1 MELAQCNL
9 HQRGI
14 STCLTNYTQ
23 TWPPGFSTATA
34 GFELGTTDYSRST
47 VRILDIG
54 GMIWESERSYTSVAA
69 ALADAEQALAAW
81 LADNGLP
88 VVRTPGV

>member
-1 MELAQCNL
+1 MFDEQYPNLAAWILDGDCW
-9 HQRGI
+9 I
-14 STCLTNYTQ
+14 
-23 TWPPGFSTATA
+23 
-34 GFELGTTDYSRST
+34 ELGTTDYSRST

-88 VVRTPGV
+88 IVRTPGV

>member
-1 MELAQCNL
+1 MFDEQYPNLAAWILDGEC
-9 HQRGI
+9 
-14 STCLTNYTQ
+14 
-23 TWPPGFSTATA
+23 WV
-34 GFELGTTDYSRST
+34 ELGTTDYSRSA

-54 GMIWESERSYTSVAA
+54 GMIWESNRSYTSVAA

-88 VVRTPGV
+88 IVRMPGV